1 MNNLRKIFV
10 PTLVSIIF
18 ISIASTHSWSKEVDS
33 SIWTAPLNDNTKA
46 TFTLDQLKKG
56 KRLFNN
62 SCSVCHAGGI
72 TKTNPNVSLDSE
84 SLMRATPSRNSV
96 ESLINYM
103 KDPTTFDGTKSIAE
117 FHPSVK
123 SADIF
128 PKMRSLTEEDLY
140 AIAGHI
146 LIQPEIVSEK
156 WGGGKIYF

>member
-1 MNNLRKIFV
+1 MNNLRKIFF

-18 ISIASTHSWSKEVDS
+18 ISIASTYSWSKEVES